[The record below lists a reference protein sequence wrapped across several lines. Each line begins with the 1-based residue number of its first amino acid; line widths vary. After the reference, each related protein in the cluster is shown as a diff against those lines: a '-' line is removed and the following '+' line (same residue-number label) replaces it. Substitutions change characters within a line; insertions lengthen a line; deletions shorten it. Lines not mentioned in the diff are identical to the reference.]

1 MYWNQNHCYFFL
13 GSVIILEFSVQN
25 KYALRQQKIQALSYF
40 LVGKYLFFSY
50 FLVAGQVFHV
60 GYTHMTRSPTEKK
73 KIKNLRN

>member
-50 FLVAGQVFHV
+50 FLVGKYFMLVIHIWLEVPQ
-60 GYTHMTRSPTEKK
+60 RKK